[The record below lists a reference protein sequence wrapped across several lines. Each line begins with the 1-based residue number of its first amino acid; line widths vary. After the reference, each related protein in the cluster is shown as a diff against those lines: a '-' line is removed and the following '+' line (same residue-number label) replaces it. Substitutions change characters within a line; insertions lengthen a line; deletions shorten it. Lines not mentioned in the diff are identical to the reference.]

1 MFDRLLKI
9 KSHQASE
16 TLQDSSPL
24 ITYRLISVGST
35 DTAASAPRLAG
46 SVAAHLRQRA
56 CWVKTEEGCSVVLH
70 DRGRW

>member
-35 DTAASAPRLAG
+35 DTAASPQKNQQGQEQSPFDA
-46 SVAAHLRQRA
+46 V
-56 CWVKTEEGCSVVLH
+56 
-70 DRGRW
+70 